1 MWHAVVCDLIKAR
14 KSSSSSRNRL
24 NRKASRHPELAERE
38 TAAAAAAAASNR
50 SDKSAGGGV
59 NGRR

>member
-38 TAAAAAAAASNR
+38 TAAAAAAASNR